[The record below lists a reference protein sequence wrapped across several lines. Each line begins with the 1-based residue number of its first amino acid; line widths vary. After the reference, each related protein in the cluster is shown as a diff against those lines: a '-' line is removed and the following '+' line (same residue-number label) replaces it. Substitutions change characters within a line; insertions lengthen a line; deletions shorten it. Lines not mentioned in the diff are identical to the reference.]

1 MEPIFF
7 DKFLG
12 DLRMQ
17 LLRRWGNRRYL
28 MGLSYV
34 MPLACSALSV
44 PESRPPTDS
53 EWKRSATLRN
63 KSEPM
68 LVPTACYY
76 LRTIQVRSV
85 SYVTEMKSF
94 SKLPA
99 IIAKLLTDALLVR
112 AGLQRR
118 CPTGACRLE
127 IVFASL
133 KGGVGRSTALAVAA
147 SDLAS
152 RGRNVL
158 VIDLDLEAP
167 GLGEIT
173 LDAARTP
180 MFGVLDYLVEDG
192 IGGIPNSLLDRFVGT
207 SSLTVSAGGR
217 VDVVPALGTR
227 SAEVPENILPKLAR
241 AMIEDMSETGV
252 SKTPSEQ
259 ISAMIDQ
266 LSQRQSYD
274 AILIDSR
281 AGLSE
286 LAAPA
291 VLGLGALVLLFGT
304 AQRQT
309 ISGYRPLFS
318 GLKLLATRALERG
331 ENSDWRLMF
340 KPVYAKASLDPVVG
354 ARYTAD
360 LYDLFADNLYDKNY
374 EEDQLDINVNFSA
387 DDPDAP
393 HAPLVIPFDP
403 RLTDFDPLWNT
414 HQLTS
419 AFYEQTFRPFLNG
432 LDRALEDL
440 RQDRDR
446 TSQ

>member
-1 MEPIFF
+1 
-7 DKFLG
+7 
-12 DLRMQ
+12 
-17 LLRRWGNRRYL
+17 
-28 MGLSYV
+28 
-34 MPLACSALSV
+34 
-44 PESRPPTDS
+44 
-53 EWKRSATLRN
+53 
-63 KSEPM
+63 
-68 LVPTACYY
+68 
-76 LRTIQVRSV
+76 
-85 SYVTEMKSF
+85 
-94 SKLPA
+94 
-99 IIAKLLTDALLVR
+99 
-112 AGLQRR
+112 
-118 CPTGACRLE
+118 
-127 IVFASL
+127 
-133 KGGVGRSTALAVAA
+133 
-147 SDLAS
+147 
-152 RGRNVL
+152 
-158 VIDLDLEAP
+158 
-167 GLGEIT
+167 
-173 LDAARTP
+173 
-180 MFGVLDYLVEDG
+180 
-192 IGGIPNSLLDRFVGT
+192 
-207 SSLTVSAGGR
+207 
-217 VDVVPALGTR
+217 
-227 SAEVPENILPKLAR
+227 
-241 AMIEDMSETGV
+241 
-252 SKTPSEQ
+252 
-259 ISAMIDQ
+259 MIDR

-360 LYDLFADNLYDKNY
+360 LYDLFAENLYDKNY

-403 RLTDFDPLWNT
+403 RLADFDPLWNT

-419 AFYEQTFRPFLNG
+419 AFYEQTFRPFLSG